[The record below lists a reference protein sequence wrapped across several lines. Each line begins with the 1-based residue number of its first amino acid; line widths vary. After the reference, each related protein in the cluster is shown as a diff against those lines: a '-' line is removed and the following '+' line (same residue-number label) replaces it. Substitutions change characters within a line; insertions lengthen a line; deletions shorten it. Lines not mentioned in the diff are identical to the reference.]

1 MKWVKI
7 LTCLLVWIHVNL
19 VKRNGEKHG
28 TTAVNVLFFVQYFKD
43 VDYDDNWTS
52 ERWLD
57 LVFF

>member
-1 MKWVKI
+1 MGEDFNLSPCLNTCKSGLAKW
-7 LTCLLVWIHVNL
+7 W
-19 VKRNGEKHG
+19 KHG
-28 TTAVNVLFFVQYFKD
+28 TTDVNVLFFVQYFKD